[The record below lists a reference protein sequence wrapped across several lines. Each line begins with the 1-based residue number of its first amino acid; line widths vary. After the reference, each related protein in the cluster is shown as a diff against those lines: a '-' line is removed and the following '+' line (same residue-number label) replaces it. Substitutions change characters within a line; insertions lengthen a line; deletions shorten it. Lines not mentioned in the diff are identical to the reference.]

1 MASERADIAIVGGGV
16 IGVACAWHLARRGA
30 RPLVIEGAAVAHA
43 ASGKA
48 AGLLS
53 PLMPPADRETAALA
67 PLTERGAALHATLA
81 ELLDGPG
88 TYDYAPYE
96 SCALARD
103 ADEAAALR
111 EDAETVGGEWIESDA
126 LAERCAWLDRPA
138 AGGGLLLRSAQLD
151 PAKFTL
157 RLMESAKGMGA
168 SLRTGRAA
176 GLLGGPDYVSGVE
189 LEGGDAVS
197 ADAVVL
203 ALGPWT
209 HRAAAW
215 LDLPLPVRPLKGE
228 IVHLEPA
235 AEPPPGGFSD
245 FDGQYAVTK
254 PTGVVYAGTTAEEAG
269 FDDAPTPAARA
280 RILADVARRTSRL
293 EGARVVD
300 QTACLRP
307 LSADGLPLIG
317 AAPGRRGAW
326 VAAGHGRK
334 GILLALATGEAI
346 AELMLDGRATL
357 DLAPFDPA
365 RFGARG

>member
-1 MASERADIAIVGGGV
+1 MASARVDIAIVGGGV
-16 IGVACAWHLARRGA
+16 IGAACAWFLARRGA
-30 RPLVIEGAAVAHA
+30 RPLVVEGASVAHA

-53 PLMPPADRETAALA
+53 PLMPPADRETAAIA
-67 PLTERGAALHATLA
+67 PLTERGASLHATLA
-81 ELLDGPG
+81 ELLDGPNAYG
-88 TYDYAPYE
+88 YAPFE
-96 SCALARD
+96 TCAAARN
-103 ADEAAALR
+103 ADEAALLR
-111 EDAETVGGEWIESDA
+111 ERAAEVGGEWIAPDA

-138 AGGGLLLRSAQLD
+138 AGGLLVRSAQLD
-151 PAKFTL
+151 PAAFTQ
-157 RLMESAKGMGA
+157 RLMESATGMGA
-168 SLRTGRAA
+168 SLRIARAA
-176 GLLGGPDYVSGVE
+176 GLLGGPEGVTGVE
-189 LEGGDAVS
+189 LEGGDAVL

-235 AEPPPGGFSD
+235 REPPPGGFSD

-254 PTGVVYAGTTAEEAG
+254 PTGVVFAGTTAEEAG
-269 FDDAPTPAARA
+269 FDDAPTPAARE
-280 RILADVARRTSRL
+280 RILADVALRTSRL
-293 EGARVVD
+293 ADARVVD

-326 VAAGHGRK
+326 VATGHGRK
-334 GILLALATGEAI
+334 GILLSLATGEAI
-346 AELMLDGRATL
+346 AELILDGRAAL

-365 RFGARG
+365 RFGTGA